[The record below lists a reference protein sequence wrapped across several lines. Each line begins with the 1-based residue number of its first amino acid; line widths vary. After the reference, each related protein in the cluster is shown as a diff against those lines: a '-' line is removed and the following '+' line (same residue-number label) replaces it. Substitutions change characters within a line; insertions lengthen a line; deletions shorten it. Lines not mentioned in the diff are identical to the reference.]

1 MFFLAIFSFANLLGR
16 LSGRGTE
23 DLWWLDLTV
32 LPVWVSSVLMTAC
45 ATLLAAWALWPRV
58 HGVRRVLTVAAA
70 AALSC
75 LAAFNTGA
83 FYRAWAEG
91 RIEPGVPVPFSVVV
105 GSVLVGVAFAAG
117 WTHSVDASG
126 TGRSGAGW
134 LGWTLVAVLLFPVAH
149 IVFFGTTDYRRPA
162 DAVVVFGA
170 RVHESGVLSSSL
182 RDRVE
187 TAIELYHDGLAP
199 LIIMSGGIDAN
210 GTDEAAAMAGYAI
223 ARGVEPGALL
233 LDSAGVNTDAT
244 VANVMRRVGPGARLL
259 AVSQFYHLPRV
270 KMAFRLAGAEVATVP
285 ARELQPIPQTPVFV
299 LREIPAFW
307 VYWARG
313 LAGGR

>member
-1 MFFLAIFSFANLLGR
+1 MFSFADLLGR
-16 LSGRGTE
+16 VSGRGTE
-23 DLWWLDLTV
+23 GLWWLDLTV
-32 LPVWVSSVLMTAC
+32 LGGWSSSALIAVC

-58 HGVRRVLTVAAA
+58 DRVRRIVTVAAA

-75 LAAFNTGA
+75 VAAFNTGA
-83 FYRAWAEG
+83 FYRAWGEG

-105 GSVLVGVAFAAG
+105 GSVLVGIAFAAG
-117 WTHSVDASG
+117 RVQPVDAFG
-126 TGRSGAGW
+126 RGRSGAGW

-170 RVHESGVLSSSL
+170 RVHASGALSSSL

-187 TAIELYHDGLAP
+187 TAVELYREGLAP
-199 LIIMSGGIDAN
+199 LVIMSGGIDMN

-223 ARGVEPGALL
+223 ARGVEPSALV

-259 AVSQFYHLPRV
+259 AVSQSYHLPRV
-270 KMAFRLAGAEVATVP
+270 KMAFRLAGADVATVP
-285 ARELQPIPQTPVFV
+285 ARELEPIPQTPVFV

-313 LAGGR
+313 LTRGR